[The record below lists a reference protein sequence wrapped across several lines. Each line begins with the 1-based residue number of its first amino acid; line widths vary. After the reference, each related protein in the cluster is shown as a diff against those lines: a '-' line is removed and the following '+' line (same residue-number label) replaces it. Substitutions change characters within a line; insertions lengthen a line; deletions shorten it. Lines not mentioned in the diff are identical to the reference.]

1 MSKPLRILQICHKP
15 PRPAVDGGCIAM
27 DSLTTGLLE
36 EGHTLKV
43 LTLHTHKHPFVA
55 SALSADYLAQTQF
68 QAVFADTELNVQQD
82 YLQM

>member
-1 MSKPLRILQICHKP
+1 
-15 PRPAVDGGCIAM
+15 M

-36 EGHTLKV
+36 EGHILKV

-68 QAVFADTELNVQQD
+68 QAVFAYTELNVRD
-82 YLQM
+82 AMSHLVTFGSGAALKAASCSSS